1 MQGFRIIDDSSPGQ
15 VVLGRLSLA
24 SLYPVAWTSGPGRHG
39 VSPAVAG
46 GKCTVPASQ
55 TIL

>member
-1 MQGFRIIDDSSPGQ
+1 MEGFRIIDDSGPGQ

-24 SLYPVAWTSGPGRHG
+24 SLYPVACGPGRHG

-46 GKCTVPASQ
+46 GKCTVPTPQ
-55 TIL
+55 TMQ